1 MQEWLRQSFLKVD
14 EELRLE
20 EGQNELAD
28 LRRAKP
34 PKKPAILNILG
45 EQDKGGKDPT
55 EQTNE
60 EMMLDSI
67 GCTANVILVDKEKGK
82 LYVANAGDSR
92 CVMGKNGQA
101 VEMSIDHKPESQT
114 EIDRIEKS
122 GSTITEGRVDGN
134 LNLTRSLGDLKH
146 KHRTHLKPEEQAI
159 TANPDTY
166 EFDLTPD
173 VDFVL
178 MGCDGIW
185 EKKSNEEAV
194 KWVYE
199 QIEK

>member
-1 MQEWLRQSFLKVD
+1 VDAWLKKSFLKVD
-14 EELRLE
+14 DELRTE
-20 EGQNELAD
+20 AGQNKLGD

-45 EQDKGGKDPT
+45 EQDKDKKDLS

-67 GCTANVILVDKEKGK
+67 GCTANVVVVDKKKGK

-92 CVMGKNGQA
+92 CVMGKAGKA
-101 VEMSIDHKPESQT
+101 VEMSVDHKPENPT
-114 EIDRIEKS
+114 EIERIEKS

-146 KHRTHLKPEEQAI
+146 KNRSHLKPEEQAI

-166 EFDLTPD
+166 EFALEDD
-173 VDFVL
+173 VDFIL

-194 KWVYE
+194 EWVYAK
-199 QIEK
+199 IEE